1 MKSNDKFITIMIC
14 IVLIMGIFVSSS
26 SSVFAKSDKNRK
38 IAKQYCKE
46 HYPKLKVVFLKKYD
60 EKKLLHRKNCGKIY
74 VERVI
79 SWSEGHYGYDKDG
92 YYIWYNKKV
101 KKGKKVISYLVY
113 NPTNN
118 YCDDVIAVI
127 DNEKIR
133 WVGFFS

>member
-1 MKSNDKFITIMIC
+1 MKNNDKFITIMIC

-46 HYPKLKVVFLKKYD
+46 HYPKLKVVFLKRYD

-79 SWSEGHYGYDKDG
+79 SWSKGHYGYDKDG

-133 WVGFFS
+133 